1 MGLVKRVLDSAVITV
16 LEGINNRNMFVSLY
30 IRNASSLCAF
40 TPHRHTIE
48 VGGGVLESYYLRIL
62 CVLTSLTVG
71 RLVLIFYRLL
81 ARRFGFPIY
90 VPLVWWSKSQW
101 TLAAVLTEN
110 LADGKV
116 LR

>member
-48 VGGGVLESYYLRIL
+48 VGGGGVGELLFTYPLRFDVTDSGEVGVNIL
-62 CVLTSLTVG
+62 
-71 RLVLIFYRLL
+71 
-81 ARRFGFPIY
+81 
-90 VPLVWWSKSQW
+90 
-101 TLAAVLTEN
+101 
-110 LADGKV
+110 
-116 LR
+116 